1 MTAAPARKKSAAH
14 RYPRDTDFVLPAAL
28 TQGHRSR
35 GPRLG
40 EDIWDLREFIPRTSR
55 QRFVNLTGATSD
67 LERRT
72 LKEYLYAR
80 LRVPVGRLARPI
92 KVTWLA
98 EDGRNFLRTM
108 QTLAAIGVPHLQ
120 DLRKEHLDSYLAH
133 VRPFGPGTVE
143 NQITTLKT
151 IAVLGD
157 HFSGDRLT
165 FVPWPYRSA
174 RQISGLQQGAE
185 NTTARI
191 PEEIMRPFLTGVVFY
206 VETAA
211 QDVITARQELTRIDA
226 TEVPRSGQG
235 GARRKFE
242 QFIAERRTRGRGIPA
257 LPLERRARRPDAPV
271 IDGVVQA
278 PNLTMVELLTQV
290 RSAYHLLPLLED
302 AGRELGYEEGG
313 LSFSR
318 ADWPPTGR
326 PWRPEFSRSTL
337 EAETSYVRTACWAAI
352 AYLSGM
358 RDAEVRDLRRDCA
371 RVETAADGR
380 PRYKIHGRVYKDR
393 KVTGEEADWVVLDL
407 VHRAVEVLLELND
420 DPTHLFGYTASH
432 GTLGLIR
439 QIPQRLNDFRDHL
452 NELFSDEEGPFVP
465 VPAVT
470 GTDDPDPQDEETQT
484 VSETGTEPAE
494 PMAWRF
500 DTLQFRRTL
509 AWHIANQPFGMVA
522 GTRQYK
528 HASFAIFEGYAGTS
542 ASGFADEV
550 EADKATAKLDYVED
564 LYHDWNEGG
573 QSAGGATSRVEAEF
587 DRIRAELGD
596 LPGTAASPERLRTML
611 RHLTRTLHPGVL
623 NDCFHQPATAVCEKR
638 SGGLGR
644 PLPMLNMCLTCP
656 NSRRSSIH
664 LPRLNQTRGSAV
676 NELSNVTELPTHQQ
690 SAIHH
695 FIATLDSLIGELQQT
710 RRLETSK

>member
-1 MTAAPARKKSAAH
+1 MTAAPARKKKPAAH

-28 TQGHRSR
+28 TLGHRSR

-40 EDIWDLREFIPRTSR
+40 ENTWDLRDFIPRTSR
-55 QRFVNLTGATSD
+55 QRFVNLAGATSD
-67 LERRT
+67 LDRRT
-72 LKEYLYAR
+72 MKEYLYAR
-80 LRVPVGRLARPI
+80 LRVPVGRLAKPI

-108 QTLAAIGVPHLQ
+108 QTLSAIGVPRLQ
-120 DLRKEHLDSYLAH
+120 DLRKEHLDSFLTH

-143 NQITTLKT
+143 SQIATLKT

-157 HFSGDRLT
+157 HLSADRLT
-165 FVPWPYRSA
+165 MVPWPYRSA
-174 RQISGLQQGAE
+174 RQISGLQPGTE

-211 QDVITARQELTRIDA
+211 QDVITARRELARIDA
-226 TEVPRSGQG
+226 TEVPRSSPG
-235 GARRKFE
+235 GARQKFE
-242 QFIAERRTRGRGIPA
+242 QFIAERRAQGRGIPA
-257 LPLERRARRPDAPV
+257 LPLERLARRPAASV

-278 PNLTMVELLTQV
+278 PNLAMAELLTQV
-290 RSAYHLLPLLED
+290 RCAYHLLPLLEE
-302 AGRELGYEEGG
+302 AGSELGYEEGG
-313 LSFSR
+313 LPFSR
-318 ADWPPTGR
+318 ADWPSTGR

-407 VHRAVEVLLELND
+407 VHRAVKVLLAVND

-432 GTLGLIR
+432 GSLGLIR

-452 NELFSDEEGPFVP
+452 NELFSDDAGLFVP
-465 VPAVT
+465 APAVT
-470 GTDDPDPQDEETQT
+470 GTDNPDPQDDARA
-484 VSETGTEPAE
+484 VSDTGTVPAE

-573 QSAGGATSRVEAEF
+573 QSAGGATPRIEAEF

-638 SGGLGR
+638 SKGLGR

-656 NSRRSSIH
+656 NSRRSSVH
-664 LPRLNQTRGSAV
+664 LPRLHQTRASAV
-676 NELSNVTELPTHQQ
+676 NELGDAKDLPAHQQ
-690 SAIHH
+690 SALGH
-695 FIATLDSLIGELQQT
+695 FIATLDSLIDELRQT
-710 RRLETSK
+710 KRPETP

>member
-1 MTAAPARKKSAAH
+1 MTAAPARKQTAARRH
-14 RYPRDTDFVLPAAL
+14 PRDTDFVLPAAL

-40 EDIWDLREFIPRTSR
+40 EDVWDLRDFVPRTSR
-55 QRFVNLTGATSD
+55 QRFVNLTGVAGD

-72 LKEYLYAR
+72 VKEYLYAR
-80 LRVPVGRLARPI
+80 LRVPVGRLAKPI

-108 QTLAAIGVPHLQ
+108 MTLAAIGVPRLQ
-120 DLRKEHLDSYLAH
+120 DLRKEHLDSFLTH
-133 VRPFGPGTVE
+133 VRPFGPNTVE

-157 HFSGDRLT
+157 RFSGDRLT

-174 RQISGLQQGAE
+174 RQISGLQQAAE

-211 QDVITARQELTRIDA
+211 QDVITAREELARIDA
-226 TEVPRSGQG
+226 TTVPRSGQG

-242 QFIAERRTRGRGIPA
+242 QFIAERRTQGRGIPA
-257 LPLERRARRPDAPV
+257 LPLERHARRPEASV

-290 RSAYHLLPLLED
+290 RSAYHLLPLLQD

-313 LSFSR
+313 LPFSR
-318 ADWPPTGR
+318 ADWPQTGR

-380 PRYKIHGRVYKDR
+380 LRYKIHGRVYKDR

-420 DPTHLFGYTASH
+420 DPTHLFAYTASH
-432 GTLGLIR
+432 GSLGLIR

-452 NELFSDEEGPFVP
+452 NELFSDEAGPYVP
-465 VPAVT
+465 AHAVT
-470 GTDDPDPQDEETQT
+470 GTDNPDPQDEDAQA
-484 VSETGTEPAE
+484 VSDTGTVPAE
-494 PMAWRF
+494 PMAWWF

-528 HASFAIFEGYAGTS
+528 HASFALFEGYAGTS

-573 QSAGGATSRVEAEF
+573 QSAGGATPRIKAEF

-611 RHLTRTLHPGVL
+611 RHLTRTLHPGIL

-638 SGGLGR
+638 PKGLGR

-656 NSRRSSIH
+656 NSRRSSVH
-664 LPRLNQTRGSAV
+664 LPRLHQARDSAV
-676 NELSNVTELPTHQQ
+676 NELGYARELPAHQQ
-690 SAIHH
+690 SALGH
-695 FIATLDSLIGELQQT
+695 FIATLDSLIDELRQT
-710 RRLETSK
+710 KIPETS

>member
-1 MTAAPARKKSAAH
+1 MTAAPARKKTCAQ
-14 RYPRDTDFVLPAAL
+14 RCPRDTDFVLPAAL
-28 TQGHRSR
+28 TRGHRSR

-40 EDIWDLREFIPRTSR
+40 EDVWDLRDFIPRTSR
-55 QRFVNLTGATSD
+55 QRFVNLTGVTSD

-72 LKEYLYAR
+72 TKEYLYAR
-80 LRVPVGRLARPI
+80 LRVPVGRLAKPI

-108 QTLAAIGVPHLQ
+108 QTLAAIDVPRLQ
-120 DLRKEHLDSYLAH
+120 DLRKEHLDSFLTH
-133 VRPFGPGTVE
+133 VRPFGPNTVE

-151 IAVLGD
+151 IAVLGN
-157 HFSGDRLT
+157 HFSDDRLT

-185 NTTARI
+185 NATPRI
-191 PEEIMRPFLTGVVFY
+191 PEEIMRPFLAGVVFY

-211 QDVITARQELTRIDA
+211 QDVITARRELARIDA
-226 TEVPRSGQG
+226 TEAPRSAPG

-242 QFIAERRTRGRGIPA
+242 QFIAERRTQGRGIPA
-257 LPLERRARRPDAPV
+257 LPLERLARRPDAVV

-290 RSAYHLLPLLED
+290 RSACHLLPLLED
-302 AGRELGYEEGG
+302 AGTELGYEEGG
-313 LSFSR
+313 LPFYR
-318 ADWPPTGR
+318 ADWPSTRR
-326 PWRPEFSRSTL
+326 PWRSEFSRSTL
-337 EAETSYVRTACWAAI
+337 EAETSYARTACWAAI

-432 GTLGLIR
+432 GSLGLIR

-452 NELFSDEEGPFVP
+452 NELFSDEAGLFVP
-465 VPAVT
+465 APAVT
-470 GTDDPDPQDEETQT
+470 GTDDPDPQDEEAQA
-484 VSETGTEPAE
+484 VCNTGTVAAE

-528 HASFAIFEGYAGTS
+528 HTSFALFEGYAGTS

-573 QSAGGATSRVEAEF
+573 QSAGGATQRIEAEF

-638 SGGLGR
+638 SKGLGR
-644 PLPMLNMCLTCP
+644 PLPMLNMCLNCP

-664 LPRLNQTRGSAV
+664 LPRLHQARDSAV
-676 NELSNVTELPTHQQ
+676 NELGDARDLPDHQQ
-690 SAIHH
+690 NAMGH
-695 FIATLDSLIGELQQT
+695 FIATLDSLIAELRQIK
-710 RRLETSK
+710 RPEPF

>member
-1 MTAAPARKKSAAH
+1 M
-14 RYPRDTDFVLPAAL
+14 AL
-28 TQGHRSR
+28 TQGHNNR
-35 GPRLG
+35 GPRVG
-40 EDIWDLREFIPRTSR
+40 EDVWDLRDFIPRTSR
-55 QRFVNLTGATSD
+55 QKFVHLTGATGD

-72 LKEYLYAR
+72 MKEYLYAR
-80 LRVPVGRLARPI
+80 LRVPVGRLAKPI

-98 EDGRNFLRTM
+98 EEGRNFLRTM
-108 QTLAAIGVPHLQ
+108 QTLAAIGVPRLQ
-120 DLRKEHLDSYLAH
+120 DLRKEHLDSFLTH
-133 VRPFGPGTVE
+133 VRPFGPNTVE
-143 NQITTLKT
+143 NQIITLKA

-157 HFSGDRLT
+157 HLSGDRLE

-174 RQISGLQQGAE
+174 RQISGLQQGEE

-191 PEEIMRPFLTGVVFY
+191 PEQIMRPFLTGVVFY
-206 VETAA
+206 VESAA
-211 QDVITARQELTRIDA
+211 QDVIAARRELARIDA
-226 TEVPRSGQG
+226 TAVPRSGQG
-235 GARRKFE
+235 EARRKFE
-242 QFIAERRTRGRGIPA
+242 QFIAERRAQGRGIPA
-257 LPLERRARRPDAPV
+257 LPLERHARRPGASV

-278 PNLTMVELLTQV
+278 PNLSMVELLTQV
-290 RSAYHLLPLLED
+290 RSAYHLLPLLKD

-313 LSFSR
+313 LPFSR

-380 PRYKIHGRVYKDR
+380 LRYKIHGRVYKDR

-407 VHRAVEVLLELND
+407 VHRAVEVLLEIDD
-420 DPTHLFGYTASH
+420 DPTHLFGYTAPH
-432 GTLGLIR
+432 GSLGLMMH
-439 QIPQRLNDFRDHL
+439 IPQRLNDFRDHL
-452 NELFSDEEGPFVP
+452 NELFRDEEGPFVP
-465 VPAVT
+465 APAVT
-470 GTDDPDPQDEETQT
+470 GTDGPDPQDEDATAARDTETP
-484 VSETGTEPAE
+484 PAE

-509 AWHIANQPFGMVA
+509 AWHIATQPFGMVA

-550 EADKATAKLDYVED
+550 EAEKATAKLDYVED

-573 QSAGGATSRVEAEF
+573 QSAGGATQRIEAEF

-611 RHLTRTLHPGVL
+611 RHLSRTLHPGVL

-638 SGGLGR
+638 FRGLGR

-656 NSRRSSIH
+656 NSHRSSVH
-664 LPRLNQTRGSAV
+664 LPRLRQTRDSAAD
-676 NELSNVTELPTHQQ
+676 ELGDARGLPAHQQ
-690 SAIHH
+690 SAMSH
-695 FIATLDSLIGELQQT
+695 FTATLDSLIDELRKTT
-710 RRLETSK
+710 RPETP